1 MLGLLL
7 IVCAATQESA
17 PRELHPLDWLVIE
30 SVDKTGRRP
39 FRPDAVFDAYLLN
52 RASRLPATDHTL
64 KGELGVERTWQER
77 HIKAGERIGG
87 ELAYAFTSVT
97 MDHSGVWMAELSGA
111 GRLWV
116 NGTPFIGDVYGLGL
130 GAVPVELRE
139 GANSIFVS
147 GVRGSF
153 QLVFREPPRDEFI
166 ADTDRTVPDAE
177 SDSTLCGLVHVNA
190 TTQRSTRLRLPPL
203 SIEKRPVQVQG
214 VRGKGEIVA
223 ELPDALS
230 PVRLRV
236 IDGLAH
242 RRRSFLSHEDESVQE
257 YGFLPAQAPSER
269 TRTLLSLHGAGVD
282 CWGQIS
288 SYSPKADLQ
297 IIAPTNRRQFGF
309 DWQDWGRTNAYEALQ
324 AVVGRQLPQVYL
336 SGHSMGGHGT
346 WHLASNDPDR
356 FLAIAPSAGWI
367 SFDSYGGRPDGELR
381 ALWHAADGAS
391 DTLAR
396 IDNLVGIPTYIIH
409 GTADDN
415 VPASEARRMESELRA
430 RGAQPS
436 VHYEEGAGHWW
447 DGGRSPGADCLDW
460 PEAFGLFEAHAQ
472 QHTSADFDWR
482 SVDPGIDDT
491 HEWVRVEQLI
501 EYGLPL
507 RIKSVRVGGTR
518 HLITQNV
525 RQLSLL
531 RHPPDEELTQLVLDG
546 QLFTQLPRV
555 RPLSFVW
562 NTGAWALGEAQA
574 GEKSAWLSGPF
585 KRAFRNRFV
594 LVYGTAGSAEENREL
609 FERARLD
616 AQTWWYRGNGRG
628 ILLSDEE
635 YLAEAAENRN
645 VILYG
650 NRDTNRAFDALVAGD
665 APFDA
670 RRGSIRVADREHRGD
685 ALGAVC
691 ILPARSGRKEALVGL
706 CADSGP
712 RGTRLG
718 QTLATFVS
726 GVGYPDYAVYSPEIL
741 RSGDGGVLE
750 AGWWSA
756 RWQPQHFS
764 FRRN

>member
-1 MLGLLL
+1 MWGLLL
-7 IVCAATQESA
+7 IVCAAAQEST

-30 SVDKTGRRP
+30 PVDKTGRRP
-39 FRPDAVFDAYLLN
+39 FRPDAVFEAYLLD
-52 RASRLPATDHTL
+52 RGSAAPATDHAL
-64 KGELGVERTWQER
+64 KGELGVEHAWQER
-77 HIKAGERIGG
+77 HIKAGEKIGG
-87 ELAYAFTSVT
+87 DLAYAFTSVT
-97 MDHSGVWMAELSGA
+97 MDQSGVWMAELSGA

-116 NGTPFIGDVYGLGL
+116 NGTPFIGDAYGLGL
-130 GAVPVELRE
+130 GSVPVELRE
-139 GANSIFVS
+139 EANSIFVS

-153 QLVFREPPRDEFI
+153 QLVFREPPRSEFI
-166 ADTDRTVPDAE
+166 ADTDRTIPDAE
-177 SDSTLCGLVHVNA
+177 SDAALCGLVYVNA
-190 TTQRSTRLRLPPL
+190 TTRHSTRLRLPPL
-203 SIEKRPVQVQG
+203 SIEKRPVTVQG
-214 VRGKGEIVA
+214 VRENGEIRA

-236 IDGLAH
+236 VEGLAH
-242 RRRSFLSHEDESVQE
+242 RRRSFLSQEDESVQE
-257 YGFLPAQAPSER
+257 FGFLPAQKTSAQ
-269 TRTLLSLHGAGVD
+269 TCTLLSLHGAGVD

-288 SYSPKADLQ
+288 SYSPKDD
-297 IIAPTNRRQFGF
+297 IRIVAPTNRRQFGF

-324 AVVGRQLPQVYL
+324 AVVGRVMPQVYL

-367 SFDSYGGRPDGELR
+367 SFDSYGGRPGGELR
-381 ALWHAADGAS
+381 SLWHAADGGS

-396 IDNLVGIPTYIIH
+396 IDNLLGIPTYIIH

-415 VPASEARRMESELRA
+415 VPVSEARRMESELRA
-430 RGAQPS
+430 RGAEPS

-460 PEAFGLFEAHAQ
+460 PEAFELFKAHAQ
-472 QHTSADFDWR
+472 QKTSADFDWH
-482 SVDPGIDDT
+482 SVDPGIDET
-491 HEWVRVEQLI
+491 HEWVRVDQLI

-507 RIKSVRVGGTR
+507 RVQSLRVDNTR
-518 HLITQNV
+518 NLITQNV
-525 RQLSLL
+525 RQLFLL
-531 RHPPDEELTQLVLDG
+531 RHPPVGELTELRLDG

-555 RPLSFVW
+555 RPLSFIW
-562 NTGAWALGEAQA
+562 NQGAWQLGEAQA

-594 LVYGTAGSAEENREL
+594 LVYGTAGSVEENREL
-609 FERARLD
+609 YERARLD

-628 ILLSDEE
+628 VLLSDEQ
-635 YLAEAAENRN
+635 YLAETAQDRN

-650 NRDTNRAFDALVAGD
+650 NRDTNRAYGELVAAD

-670 RRGSIRVADREHRGD
+670 RRGVIRVANREHRGD

-706 CADSGP
+706 CADSGS

-718 QTLATFVS
+718 HTLATFVS
-726 GVGYPDYAVYSPEIL
+726 GVGYPDYAVYSAEIL

-756 RWQPQHFS
+756 RWQPQPSS
-764 FRRN
+764 FHRH